1 MPKARIIAGTHRR
14 LQFETGDLPHTRPV
28 RDRVKETLF
37 NQLEPFAYS
46 RVLDAFAGVGSLA
59 FEAMSRGA
67 LEVDAVEK
75 NQASAALLSANVA
88 RLKLPVTVIQEDV
101 FKMVKTVNTPYDL
114 IMVDPPYQAGLLEPF
129 LKALK
134 SSNALKAST
143 RIVCLHESDMDAT
156 GYAVIKHRA
165 HGRTQITHL
174 KESL

>member
-37 NQLEPFAYS
+37 NQLEPFVYA

-67 LEVDAVEK
+67 LVVDAVEK
-75 NQASAALLSANVA
+75 NQASAALLSTNASH
-88 RLKLPVTVIQEDV
+88 LKIPVTVIHADA
-101 FKMVKTVNTPYDL
+101 FKVLKTTDTPYDL
-114 IMVDPPYQAGLLEPF
+114 ILVDPPYQAGYLEPF
-129 LKALK
+129 LKTLK
-134 SSNALKAST
+134 SSNALKPST
-143 RIVCLHESDMDAT
+143 RIVCLHESDIDAN
-156 GYAVIKHRA
+156 GFEVIKHRT